1 MDKKKGY
8 EKLKVWEKSHNFA
21 KEIYNVTAGF
31 PKSEL
36 YGLTSQL
43 RRASLSVPVNIV
55 EGYSRRG
62 RKEFLNF
69 LNIAYGSLN
78 ESEYLLRFSFENRF
92 LPLEQY
98 RRISGL
104 SQEVGAMLWAFMK
117 QI

>member
-8 EKLKVWEKSHNFA
+8 EKLKIWEKAHDFA
-21 KEIYNVTAGF
+21 KKIYNVTAGF

-55 EGYSRRG
+55 EGYSRRS

-78 ESEYLLRFSFENRF
+78 ESEYLLRFAFENKF
-92 LPLEQY
+92 LSLEQY
-98 RRISGL
+98 QKISGI
-104 SQEVGAMLWAFMK
+104 SHEIGAMLWAFMK
-117 QI
+117 QL